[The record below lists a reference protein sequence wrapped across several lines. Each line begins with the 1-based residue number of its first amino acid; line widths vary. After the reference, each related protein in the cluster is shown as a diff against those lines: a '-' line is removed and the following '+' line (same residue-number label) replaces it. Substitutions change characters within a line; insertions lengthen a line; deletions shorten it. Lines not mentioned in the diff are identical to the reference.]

1 MTQTPPLRVLVD
13 LSHAADG
20 YVGIAQDVRLIFDM
34 LARLPG
40 VAPTGLLMPTGRHDL
55 PRLDP
60 DDAASAAAVLHW
72 MARNW
77 ESHRFPRLLGRLGPV
92 TDLPRLLRRR
102 HGLIPLRL
110 PQRSGALWRVLFEKT
125 LAPERR
131 EAVLRCPFLATDL
144 SVMRIIDRAML
155 LPHLAPKLLDACG
168 FDAVLFCMPRPVRL
182 PPGVRQIV
190 RFHDAVP
197 LTDIDTVS
205 GWRIAVAHRRLV
217 RLCSPDAVFVC
228 NSPQSVEDLALLD
241 PSRAERAQ
249 VIPCA
254 LPEPAEAALP
264 VAAIVAS
271 RRSFRALGAA
281 AGPPQGLAPLD
292 GEPRYVLTVSTLEP
306 RKNYPNLIR
315 AWERVV
321 QRHDPELKL
330 VIVANRGWREDV
342 ILREMAPHVRAGR
355 ILHLQDV
362 PREELAA
369 LARAATCFAF
379 PSFGEGFGYPPLEAM
394 QAGTPAVVSDIPVFR
409 WLLGDAALFVDP
421 YDVEAIAAGI
431 ARLVD
436 SGNAGAALRAD
447 LLARAPAVLARFAP
461 GVVAAHWAAL
471 LDTVRAT
478 PKVRAIMPA
487 V

>member
-1 MTQTPPLRVLVD
+1 
-13 LSHAADG
+13 
-20 YVGIAQDVRLIFDM
+20 
-34 LARLPG
+34 
-40 VAPTGLLMPTGRHDL
+40 
-55 PRLDP
+55 
-60 DDAASAAAVLHW
+60 
-72 MARNW
+72 
-77 ESHRFPRLLGRLGPV
+77 
-92 TDLPRLLRRR
+92 
-102 HGLIPLRL
+102 
-110 PQRSGALWRVLFEKT
+110 
-125 LAPERR
+125 
-131 EAVLRCPFLATDL
+131 
-144 SVMRIIDRAML
+144 
-155 LPHLAPKLLDACG
+155 
-168 FDAVLFCMPRPVRL
+168 
-182 PPGVRQIV
+182 
-190 RFHDAVP
+190 
-197 LTDIDTVS
+197 
-205 GWRIAVAHRRLV
+205 
-217 RLCSPDAVFVC
+217 
-228 NSPQSVEDLALLD
+228 
-241 PSRAERAQ
+241 
-249 VIPCA
+249 
-254 LPEPAEAALP
+254 
-264 VAAIVAS
+264 
-271 RRSFRALGAA
+271 
-281 AGPPQGLAPLD
+281 
-292 GEPRYVLTVSTLEP
+292 VLTVSTLEP

-436 SGNAGAALRAD
+436 GGNAGAALRAD
-447 LLARAPAVLARFAP
+447 LLARAPAVLARVAP

-478 PKVRAIMPA
+478 PKVRAIMPS